1 MSDSTHSSTQSSSQS
16 STNSPTQSSSTHNSL
31 PTTSSGPS
39 STLQTVAPNPV
50 SQSFTF
56 NGQNFFSGCIGTGN
70 VNGTPTIPSAHYSDL
85 IAVKESEVEE
95 WKNRYNEQTV
105 ELDRIK
111 ELLATHQDQ
120 HRIMEI
126 ALAAKSDEFAEMKEM
141 WIAEK
146 QCTEMKERELATM
159 RIQVESIQKKNTDLT
174 VLQQKMEETAL
185 KKDSEMQNY
194 ETERNQM
201 IKNVDEN
208 VQKLE
213 ELGRKC
219 EEETRMHTETKKILE
234 MSKQQVRALENLSI
248 EMETGRRRLE
258 DDVETIR
265 NKYNDAKRWIENGK
279 KEIKELQEIVLVR
292 NKLNDKKTE
301 EIHHKQG
308 IINLLGS
315 EKRRL
320 KKRIDE
326 LEASR
331 QGRVRRS
338 MRQPIG
344 MEEDN
349 GR

>member
-1 MSDSTHSSTQSSSQS
+1 MSDSTHSSTPSS
-16 STNSPTQSSSTHNSL
+16 STNNSL
-31 PTTSSGPS
+31 PNNSSSSASSRPETVTSAPPPQSIVFNTPS
-39 STLQTVAPNPV
+39 SHFYIT
-50 SQSFTF
+50 
-56 NGQNFFSGCIGTGN
+56 GCIGSGN
-70 VNGTPTIPSAHYSDL
+70 VHGTPTIPSAHYSDL
-85 IAVKESEVEE
+85 IAVKDSEIEE

-111 ELLATHQDQ
+111 ESLAAHQDQ

-126 ALAAKSDEFAEMKEM
+126 ALAAKSDEFEEMKEM

-159 RIQVESIQKKNTDLT
+159 RIQVESIQKQNTDLT

-185 KKDSEMQNY
+185 KKDTEMQNY
-194 ETERNQM
+194 ATERNQM

-219 EEETRMHTETKKILE
+219 EEENRMHTETKKILE

-265 NKYNDAKRWIENGK
+265 NKYNDAKRWIEYGK
-279 KEIKELQEIVLVR
+279 KEIKKLEEIVLVR
-292 NKLNDKKTE
+292 NKLNDKKTA

-320 KKRIDE
+320 KKRVDE

-331 QGRVRRS
+331 QGGTLRRS
-338 MRQPIG
+338 MRQPAATADG
-344 MEEDN
+344 VQ
-349 GR
+349 